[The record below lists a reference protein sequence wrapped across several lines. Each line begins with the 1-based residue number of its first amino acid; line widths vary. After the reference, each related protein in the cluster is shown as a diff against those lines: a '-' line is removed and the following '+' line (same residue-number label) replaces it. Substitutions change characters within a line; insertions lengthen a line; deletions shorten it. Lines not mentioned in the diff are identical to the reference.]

1 VSVSS
6 AAVAPVSKPVTKVF
20 QAVSVNHCLNCRRER
35 EGKFYF
41 FTVRR
46 RQEAARA
53 ILQKESG
60 FICNKCAR
68 RHLGLD
74 PLDLWAK
81 ILIVAF
87 LGLFGILFLLKL
99 RRLFLPI
106 AVFLITVGNLGRL
119 FRRLR
124 YCQQELYLYDSTA
137 TCRVTQ
143 LAIRLR
149 KVEIVQNLHQL
160 EADVVFVAGPDI
172 G

>member
-1 VSVSS
+1 LPVRVSS
-6 AAVAPVSKPVTKVF
+6 AAVSRPGIKGL

-35 EGKFYF
+35 EGKYYY

-46 RQEAARA
+46 RQEADV
-53 ILQKESG
+53 ILQEESG

-81 ILIVAF
+81 ILFGAF
-87 LGLFGILFLLKL
+87 LGLVGILFFL
-99 RRLFLPI
+99 RLHRLFLPI
-106 AVFLITVGNLGRL
+106 AVLLITAGNIGRL

-137 TCRVTQ
+137 ICRVTQ
-143 LAIRLR
+143 LAIRPR
-149 KVEIVQNLHQL
+149 KVEIAQNLHQL
-160 EADVVFVAGPDI
+160 EADVVFVAGPRV